1 MHFILRTLR
10 DHKFFL
16 IGFAM
21 GFLGSFGT
29 LSLDR
34 VLSKEAFKQQK
45 AREGTQ
51 EDTNHK
57 LK

>member
-1 MHFILRTLR
+1 MFKILRALR
-10 DHKFFL
+10 NHKFFL
-16 IGFAM
+16 IGFAV

-34 VLSKEAFKQQK
+34 VLSKEALKQQK
-45 AREGTQ
+45 AHEGTQ
-51 EDTNHK
+51 KNAQQK

>member
-1 MHFILRTLR
+1 MFKLLRALRT
-10 DHKFFL
+10 HKFFL
-16 IGFAM
+16 IGFTV

-45 AREGTQ
+45 ACEGTQ
-51 EDTNHK
+51 KDAQQK